1 MHITQTPIEYL
12 KGVGPVKADLLRRE
26 LNISTYADLLHFYP
40 FRYVDRSEI
49 HSIRSLNPRM
59 TYVQLIGEVTD
70 TETTGS
76 GRSARMV
83 AKFSDGTGQIDLI
96 WFQGLK
102 WVKDILRPGI
112 DYLIFGKLT
121 HFNGKLN
128 LVHPEVELLIP
139 DELADKA
146 TVLPVY
152 SSTEKLKAKGLGS
165 KGIGRLVK
173 SLLTLL
179 EQKIPETLDAWIMA
193 KARLM
198 PLEPALCNI
207 HFPENQD
214 LLDKAKE
221 RLKFDELFFAQLSVL
236 QVKFKRKSYG
246 KGYEFKAVGSLF
258 NTFYN
263 QYLPFDLTNA
273 QKKVIREIRED
284 LRGPRQM
291 NRLLQGDVGSGKTL
305 VALLVMLIAL
315 DNGYQACLMAPTEI
329 LARQHYATFS
339 RMLSE
344 MNIAVGLLTGST
356 KSSQRKGLLKELSEG
371 SLKILIG
378 THALIEDQVAFAC
391 LGLVVI
397 DEQHRFGV
405 EQRARLWSKSAVT
418 PHVLVMTATP
428 IPRTLAMTLY
438 GDLDYSVIDEMPPG
452 RKPVQTALF
461 TDSDRLRLFAFMR
474 RKIAEGRQ
482 VYVVYPL
489 IRESEKMDLK
499 DLEDGYNSI
508 TRDFPLPE
516 YAVSI
521 VHGKMKTPVKDY
533 EMQRFVKGETQ
544 IMVSTTVIEV
554 GVDVPNASVMVVENA
569 ERFGLSQLHQL
580 RGRVGRGAD
589 QSYCLLMAS
598 SKLTPDARIRLE
610 TMVSTHDGF
619 EIADADLKLRGPGE
633 LEGTRQSGLMQ
644 LKLADLVEDE
654 ALLNVSKSIAET
666 LLGADPLIQHPANAR
681 VAASLS
687 QRRNSGLGMGMI
699 S

>member
-1 MHITQTPIEYL
+1 M
-12 KGVGPVKADLLRRE
+12 A
-26 LNISTYADLLHFYP
+26 
-40 FRYVDRSEI
+40 
-49 HSIRSLNPRM
+49 
-59 TYVQLIGEVTD
+59 YVQLTGQITD
-70 TETTGS
+70 AETTGS

-102 WVKDILRPGI
+102 WVKDLLRPGT

-165 KGIGRLVK
+165 KGIGRLAK
-173 SLLTLL
+173 SLLALL

-193 KARLM
+193 KAKLM

-207 HFPENQD
+207 HFPENQE
-214 LLDKAKE
+214 LLERAKE

-329 LARQHYATFS
+329 LARQHYVTFS
-339 RMLSE
+339 RMLSG
-344 MNIAVGLLTGST
+344 MGTAVGLLTGST
-356 KSSQRKGLLKELSEG
+356 KSSQRRGLLKELSEG

-378 THALIEDQVAFAC
+378 THALIEDQ
-391 LGLVVI
+391 
-397 DEQHRFGV
+397 
-405 EQRARLWSKSAVT
+405 
-418 PHVLVMTATP
+418 
-428 IPRTLAMTLY
+428 
-438 GDLDYSVIDEMPPG
+438 
-452 RKPVQTALF
+452 
-461 TDSDRLRLFAFMR
+461 
-474 RKIAEGRQ
+474 
-482 VYVVYPL
+482 
-489 IRESEKMDLK
+489 
-499 DLEDGYNSI
+499 
-508 TRDFPLPE
+508 
-516 YAVSI
+516 
-521 VHGKMKTPVKDY
+521 
-533 EMQRFVKGETQ
+533 
-544 IMVSTTVIEV
+544 
-554 GVDVPNASVMVVENA
+554 
-569 ERFGLSQLHQL
+569 
-580 RGRVGRGAD
+580 
-589 QSYCLLMAS
+589 
-598 SKLTPDARIRLE
+598 
-610 TMVSTHDGF
+610 
-619 EIADADLKLRGPGE
+619 
-633 LEGTRQSGLMQ
+633 
-644 LKLADLVEDE
+644 
-654 ALLNVSKSIAET
+654 
-666 LLGADPLIQHPANAR
+666 
-681 VAASLS
+681 
-687 QRRNSGLGMGMI
+687 
-699 S
+699 